1 MEYGGKWQMSLWAE
15 SLRAV
20 TCFHPLCISPQPRDV
35 HGPKNGC
42 LLAQNDTLSRAAAQ
56 LAADDI
62 SHEQHTSLCG
72 LSPHPHPVWR
82 LPTARNG
89 HVGPQC
95 SGRWNV
101 GVSGLPLS
109 FAFSSSLENS
119 CKGWRCSKIWHLW
132 DDKHE
137 SEGCLLW
144 TVQQKGT
151 ETRAWPW
158 AALPQT
164 SCWVG
169 QTHICLS
176 QHWYVIKYAT
186 YTYICT
192 YIHTYY
198 ICHATNPI
206 LNLCTS

>member
-42 LLAQNDTLSRAAAQ
+42 LLAQNDTLSRTAAQ

-101 GVSGLPLS
+101 SGSVGAASFLCFLFLPGKQLQGLEMQQNLASMRWQTWEWRMPVVDSPAERDRDTSLALGCPASDFLLS
-109 FAFSSSLENS
+109 RTNT
-119 CKGWRCSKIWHLW
+119 HLP
-132 DDKHE
+132 E
-137 SEGCLLW
+137 S
-144 TVQQKGT
+144 
-151 ETRAWPW
+151 
-158 AALPQT
+158 ALV
-164 SCWVG
+164 CHKVCYIYLHVHIH
-169 QTHICLS
+169 THILYMSCYQS
-176 QHWYVIKYAT
+176 
-186 YTYICT
+186 
-192 YIHTYY
+192 HT
-198 ICHATNPI
+198 
-206 LNLCTS
+206 